1 MTERLGA
8 ETVSEATEAGPA
20 GNGSRAAPA
29 DALLE
34 SGFELAPPEGPA
46 APPGQTTTQH
56 VRLAA
61 ILFIGGGLGAAPA
74 DALHEPAFGPEIY
87 LLPLLALVSGV
98 FCWLISTRVSRPW
111 LHVLALVA
119 TAEIALTVGYAGS
132 VFAIYYIFVA
142 IFVAYVFR
150 DRRAIA
156 AHVLVASAAVFA
168 PVFYDPDAARD
179 HLIQGVVLVPSLI
192 LTAGAVAFLRE
203 RLAASELRYRHLSE
217 RDPLT
222 GVGNYRML
230 TSRVPQEL
238 EHHRRHKRPL
248 ALLSIDLD
256 NFKAVNDTYGHQRG
270 DRVLQEVGIAL
281 AGAVRASDFVVRQG
295 GDEFGVVAVETGRES
310 AEELAGRLR
319 GAVAAISVAGIPM
332 CVSIGVAVYPD
343 DGTGLERLLAAA
355 DERLRHDKESKP
367 EHRPRAMSLFSAE

>member
-1 MTERLGA
+1 MSDA
-8 ETVSEATEAGPA
+8 KQIGPA
-20 GNGSRAAPA
+20 GNGRSIAPAAAPH
-29 DALLE
+29 E
-34 SGFELAPPEGPA
+34 SSFELAPPEGSA
-46 APPGQTTTQH
+46 TPPGQTTTQH

-87 LLPLLALVSGV
+87 LLPLLAIVSGV

-111 LHVLALVA
+111 LHVIALVA
-119 TAEIALTVGYAGS
+119 TAEIALTIGYAGS

-168 PVFYDPDAARD
+168 PVFYDPHAARD

-203 RLAASELRYRHLSE
+203 RLAASEMRYRHLSE

-230 TSRVPQEL
+230 VSRVPQEL
-238 EHHRRHKRPL
+238 ERHRRHERPL

-319 GAVAAISVAGIPM
+319 SAVVAISVAGIPM
-332 CVSIGVAVYPD
+332 FVSIGVAVFPE
-343 DGTGLERLLAAA
+343 DGDGLERLLAVA
-355 DERLRHDKESKP
+355 DGRLRQVKESKP
-367 EHRPRAMSLFSAE
+367 DHRARAMSLFRAD